1 MHRDVINRI
10 NNGDFIT
17 EQDFYDIAYR
27 HCKKNLSLICLN
39 DLVIDNNLNC
49 FGVYDDKSEI
59 LTVSYDIISE
69 KAREF
74 ASCLVSLYRL
84 SQKEIDELANF
95 FYLVFLL
102 RELRHVEHK
111 YIHDFKSSLTPGIE
125 MFLYEFCESLRYNRP
140 NLYNDNL
147 SYIPT
152 ELDAMYHGLRNSY
165 EIFKDSNYSN
175 KIKAIMRLLSM
186 KIPILKY
193 EVQGR
198 KIIAPI
204 DRIIN
209 LREIDPSI
217 VINEQFIKMLTDKD
231 IPLDMKIS
239 YGLRI
244 NRYEYQKCYDETN
257 KVRKLIK

>member
-1 MHRDVINRI
+1 
-10 NNGDFIT
+10 
-17 EQDFYDIAYR
+17 
-27 HCKKNLSLICLN
+27 
-39 DLVIDNNLNC
+39 
-49 FGVYDDKSEI
+49 
-59 LTVSYDIISE
+59 
-69 KAREF
+69 
-74 ASCLVSLYRL
+74 
-84 SQKEIDELANF
+84 
-95 FYLVFLL
+95 
-102 RELRHVEHK
+102 
-111 YIHDFKSSLTPGIE
+111 
-125 MFLYEFCESLRYNRP
+125 
-140 NLYNDNL
+140 
-147 SYIPT
+147 
-152 ELDAMYHGLRNSY
+152 MYHGLRNSY

-257 KVRKLIK
+257 KKVN